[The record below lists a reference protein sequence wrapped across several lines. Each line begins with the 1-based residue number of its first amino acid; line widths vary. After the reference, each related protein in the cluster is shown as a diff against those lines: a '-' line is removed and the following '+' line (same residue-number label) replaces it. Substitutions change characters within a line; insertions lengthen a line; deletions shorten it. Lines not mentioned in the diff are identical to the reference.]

1 MKQWLITTAFALACT
16 LAQPCVSASS
26 EDTVI
31 VESFDATSLPENM
44 ETRDARVRLVEDKQD
59 GGRTLEVRFMPSE
72 RPGFTISPQDGE
84 WNWTAFGGVAVEIEN
99 PEQEPVEVFVQ
110 VQGVTDTGERR
121 VARCSLTIAP
131 GEKRAVPVFLR
142 NHGLGPYW
150 GMRGIPVRGPVLMK
164 GPGMTETPDGPALIS
179 KLSVHLRRCP
189 KERTLLVDEIRVF
202 EAGSPLDRLV
212 PFPFVDKFGQYIH
225 DDWPGKVRDEA
236 DLRVQG
242 EKEDAA
248 LRAAPEL
255 AGRDRFGG
263 WADGPK
269 LEATGW
275 FRAQK
280 VDGKWWLVTP
290 EGYLFF
296 SLGVNCVRRGDSTF
310 VERRDGWFEQ
320 LPGPESEF
328 KGLVDSRK
336 ANFYA
341 MNLRRKFGDE
351 YAESF
356 RSLAHRRLKAWGFN
370 TVGNWSGSD
379 VLKNSP
385 MPFVVTL
392 HAGRRRMVE
401 ASSGYWGKLV
411 DPFDPTFGEDTRNNL
426 RAGTAPFAE
435 NPQILGYFVDNEMS
449 WTRIA
454 ESTLASPADQPAR
467 VVFTDDLKAK
477 YGSIDRVNDAWETA
491 ATSWDGLRVPRRA
504 GETCRADSEA
514 FEYKFARRYFDT
526 VKNAL
531 REYAPNQLYMGCR
544 FTPIYCPEPVLKAC
558 ADVADVVSM
567 NLYYRKIAPDM
578 LPDIDKPVII
588 GEFHFGAL
596 DRGMFHQ
603 GLQAAAD
610 QDERGTMYVD
620 YVKSVAE
627 HPLFVGCHWFQY
639 FDQPITGRTGDGEN
653 YSIGLVSVVDVPYE
667 ELLKAAKRVHLEVY
681 AHRYI
686 HN

>member
-1 MKQWLITTAFALACT
+1 MKQSLVTTAFALVCA
-16 LAQPCVSASS
+16 LVQPCTVAS
-26 EDTVI
+26 DDVVI
-31 VESFDATSLPENM
+31 VESFDARSLPENM
-44 ETRDARVRLVEDKQD
+44 ETRDARVRLVEDTQD
-59 GGRTLEVRFMPSE
+59 GGCTLEVRFGPSE
-72 RPGFTISPQDGE
+72 RPGFTISPQEGD
-84 WNWTAFGGVAVEIEN
+84 WDWTGFGGVAVDVQNLEEDS
-99 PEQEPVEVFVQ
+99 VEVFVQ
-110 VQGVTDTGERR
+110 VQGLSETGDRR
-121 VARCSLTIAP
+121 VERGSLTIPP

-142 NHGLGPYW
+142 NDGLGPYW
-150 GMRGIPVRGPVLMK
+150 GMRGIPERGPVLMK
-164 GPGMTETPDGPALIS
+164 GPGASETPGGPALIS
-179 KLSVHLRRCP
+179 KLSVYLRDCP
-189 KERTLLVDEIRVF
+189 KERTLLVDDIRVF
-202 EAGSPLDRLV
+202 GAGSSLDRLV
-212 PFPFVDKFGQYIH
+212 PFPFVDRFGQYIH
-225 DDWPGKVRDEA
+225 DDWPGKVHDEA
-236 DLRVQG
+236 DLKAWRQ
-242 EKEDAA
+242 KEDAA
-248 LRAAPEL
+248 LRAAPDL
-255 AGRDRFGG
+255 VGRDRFGG

-269 LEATGW
+269 LDSTGW

-290 EGYLFF
+290 EGRLFF
-296 SLGVNCVRRGDSTF
+296 SLGANCVHRGDRTF
-310 VERRDGWFEQ
+310 VERRDGWFEE
-320 LPGPESEF
+320 LPDPAGEF
-328 KGLVDSRK
+328 RGLVDSRT

-351 YAESF
+351 YADSF
-356 RSLAHRRLKAWGFN
+356 RDLAYRRLKAWGFN
-370 TVGNWSGSD
+370 TVGNWSSAD
-379 VLKNSP
+379 VLRNSQ

-392 HAGRRRMVE
+392 HSGRRRMVE

-411 DPFDPTFGEDTRNNL
+411 DPFDPTFVEDTRLNL

-435 NPQILGYFVDNEMS
+435 NSLVLGYFVDNEMS

-454 ESTLASPADQPAR
+454 QSTLASPADQPAR
-467 VVFTDDLKAK
+467 VAFIDDLKAK
-477 YGSIDRVNDAWETA
+477 YRTIDRVNKAW
-491 ATSWDGLRVPRRA
+491 ATSAPTWDELRAPTRA

-544 FTPIYCPEPVLKAC
+544 FTPIYCPDPVRKAC

-567 NLYYRKIAPDM
+567 NSYYRKIPPDM

-603 GLQAAAD
+603 GLQTAAD
-610 QDERGTMYVD
+610 QHERGRMYVD

-639 FDQPITGRTGDGEN
+639 VDQPLTGRTGDGEN

-667 ELLKAAKRVHLEVY
+667 EFLEAAKRVHQDVY
-681 AHRYI
+681 TYRYSR
-686 HN
+686 N